1 MEQRV
6 GIGYD
11 SHRFSKSRA
20 LYIGGVKIPY
30 KFGLEGHSDADVLI
44 HALVDA
50 VLGAAALGDI
60 GALFPDVEEKY
71 RNIRSSILLEEALK
85 RVQIDG
91 WNVENID
98 ATVIV
103 EEPELMPFI
112 KKINENL
119 SKIININL
127 NKINVKATTNEGM
140 GFIGR
145 KEGIAALAVVLL
157 KKGNRQ

>member
-11 SHRFSKSRA
+11 SHRFSESRV

-44 HALVDA
+44 HALIDA
-50 VLGAAALGDI
+50 LLGAAALGDI

-71 RNIRSSILLEEALK
+71 KNIRSSILLKEALK
-85 RVQIDG
+85 RVHNDG
-91 WNVENID
+91 WDIENID
-98 ATVIV
+98 ATVIA
-103 EEPELMPFI
+103 EEPKLIPFTR
-112 KKINENL
+112 KINENL
-119 SKIININL
+119 SKIIGINL

-140 GFIGR
+140 GFVGR
-145 KEGIAALAVVLL
+145 KEGIVALAVVLL
-157 KKGNRQ
+157 ERGE

>member
-11 SHRFSKSRA
+11 SHRFSESRA

-44 HALVDA
+44 HALIDA
-50 VLGAAALGDI
+50 LLGAAALGDI
-60 GALFPDVEEKY
+60 GTLFPDTEEKY
-71 RNIRSSILLEEALK
+71 QNIRSSILLEEALK
-85 RVQIDG
+85 RVHNDG
-91 WNVENID
+91 WNIENID
-98 ATVIV
+98 ATVIA
-103 EEPELMPFI
+103 EEPQLMPFI
-112 KKINENL
+112 QEINENL
-119 SKIININL
+119 SKIIDINL

-145 KEGIAALAVVLL
+145 KEGIAALAVALL
-157 KKGNRQ
+157 KRGE

>member
-1 MEQRV
+1 M
-6 GIGYD
+6 
-11 SHRFSKSRA
+11 
-20 LYIGGVKIPY
+20 GGVKIPY